1 MKISYLLVLFT
12 IISIITS
19 IGVCLIIEN
28 FELKEELRQKNYS
41 KKVIAI
47 ADNQTI
53 LEKKIIEKSNNPRYK
68 INAYYPYTSYDKLNK
83 KIENKINREIESLKK
98 MAQENNVMPNQYY
111 TIDINYEHYAYKN
124 YVSYVFYISTYTGG
138 AHPNNIIWSIAY
150 DIENGKIITI
160 EDLIK
165 ENPNILKILSK
176 ESRTLLKQDKRFQD
190 MDSVI
195 EEMMIE
201 GTREESANFKTFAF
215 SEEGLILFF
224 EQYQVAPYSYGSF
237 EVIIPYSKI
246 I

>member
-53 LEKKIIEKSNNPRYK
+53 LEKKIIEKSNKARYK

-83 KIENKINREIESLKK
+83 KIENKINKEIEDLKK
-98 MAQENNVMPNQYY
+98 IAQENTVMPNQYD
-111 TIDINYEHYAYKN
+111 TIDINYEHYTYKN
-124 YVSYVFYISTYTGG
+124 YISYVFYISTDTGG
-138 AHPNNIIWSIAY
+138 AHPNHVIWSITY
-150 DIENGKIITI
+150 DIESGKIVTM
-160 EDLIK
+160 EDLVK

-195 EEMMIE
+195 EEMMIQ
-201 GTREESANFKTFAF
+201 GTMEESANFKTFAF